1 MKYLFFDIET
11 ITAKTINNRIVS
23 FGYVLTDENFNE
35 IFKEDI
41 FINPQEETKTDNN
54 WEWKQIVTQD
64 KEGFKAFYHKIKDLL
79 EVSLWLRT

>member
-1 MKYLFFDIET
+1 MYARRTGGENMKYLFFDIET

-54 WEWKQIVTQD
+54 WECGERRI
-64 KEGFKAFYHKIKDLL
+64 FPI
-79 EVSLWLRT
+79 